1 MFFTKQTISEL
12 EHSLK
17 ETQNN
22 IFDSIE
28 DSGAFTSDD
37 NLLIEDVLK
46 INFEQIY
53 LLGYF
58 SALQEIKEEKENLL

>member
-17 ETQNN
+17 ETQNDLLDN
-22 IFDSIE
+22 IE
-28 DSGAFTSDD
+28 ESGAYTSDE
-37 NLLIEDVLK
+37 NLLLEDILK
-46 INFEQIY
+46 INFEQTF